1 MTQRQV
7 GNGRQSLH
15 GWLPA
20 VYSVFRACVDTMHAS
35 CIGLVGPS
43 HSISK
48 VWRRCRSSGQGACL
62 TDEQNRLA
70 SVCARTQKHT
80 PCTLNAERAFAMY
93 RAPLIPWARVSHL
106 LLRKPCARA
115 SCVLKLCNT
124 SPVCSAGCHLGCVR
138 AYLPA
143 EELWSLIC
151 LDCAEHRMIL
161 CTKMSI
167 SNRKI
172 RLKLRRTRNLRVLV
186 LRVQGL
192 EPTRNRSAAVSR
204 VHPSHWL

>member
-1 MTQRQV
+1 MAP
-7 GNGRQSLH
+7 SLS
-15 GWLPA
+15 A
-20 VYSVFRACVDTMHAS
+20 AA
-35 CIGLVGPS
+35 
-43 HSISK
+43 
-48 VWRRCRSSGQGACL
+48 SSGFHGTTRSVYALRQ
-62 TDEQNRLA
+62 TTRSYTRLHTVSNDVFLVELSA
-70 SVCARTQKHT
+70 LQRWRSMLAR
-80 PCTLNAERAFAMY
+80 R
-93 RAPLIPWARVSHL
+93 
-106 LLRKPCARA
+106 
-115 SCVLKLCNT
+115 
-124 SPVCSAGCHLGCVR
+124 VR